1 MQNDLNIIPFDPSC
15 HATPFRV
22 LNEAWLTHYFQI
34 EDYDREVLGN
44 PQQKII
50 EPGGYIF
57 MMTLNQEVMGT
68 FAFLKEDEGVYEFNK
83 MAIRE
88 DLRGMCYGT
97 QLLQFALR
105 FADQH
110 HWKKLFLFSNRKL
123 ENSIYL
129 YRKFGF
135 EEVSLGK
142 APYSRGNIKMEL
154 LLH

>member
-1 MQNDLNIIPFDPSC
+1 M
-15 HATPFRV
+15 
-22 LNEAWLTHYFQI
+22 
-34 EDYDREVLGN
+34 
-44 PQQKII
+44 
-50 EPGGYIF
+50 
-57 MMTLNQEVMGT
+57 
-68 FAFLKEDEGVYEFNK
+68 
-83 MAIRE
+83 
-88 DLRGMCYGT
+88 RGMGYGT